1 MDIESCREIYTE
13 ACEIWQAG
21 GWAMIALAVNALILF
36 AVGSALFLRQL
47 GRGTVGNA
55 QRAWERW
62 RKRPVRRTMSASI
75 INQAMRIRSVDGV
88 RSFFDHYRYEEM
100 APFERDLEVMKVAVG
115 TAPLLGLLG
124 TVTGMLATFFG
135 LAEGGGGDKTM
146 NMIAGGIS
154 EALITTETGL
164 VIALVGMIF
173 QFVLARQH
181 EHFETFI
188 AHLENLCVQSVG
200 ANNIRPMCRGE

>member
-1 MDIESCREIYTE
+1 
-13 ACEIWQAG
+13 
-21 GWAMIALAVNALILF
+21 MIALAVNGVILF
-36 AVGSALFLRQL
+36 GLGSMIFLRQL

-62 RKRPVRRTMSASI
+62 RKKPQRRAVSARI
-75 INQAMRIRSVDGV
+75 INKALAPKSVKGV
-88 RSFFDHYRYEEM
+88 QGFFDQYRNEELS
-100 APFERDLEVMKVAVG
+100 PFERDLEVMKVAVG

-135 LAEGGGGDKTM
+135 LANGGGGDKTM

-164 VIALVGMIF
+164 VLALAGMIF
-173 QFVLARQH
+173 QFILSRQH

-188 AHLENLCVQSVG
+188 AHIENLCIQEVG
-200 ANNIRPMCRGE
+200 ANNNSPSNVECGT

>member
-1 MDIESCREIYTE
+1 MNIETLTEIFQE
-13 ACEIWQAG
+13 ARAIWNSG
-21 GWAMIALAVNALILF
+21 GWAMIALAVNGVILF
-36 AVGSALFLRQL
+36 GLGSMIFLRQL

-55 QRAWERW
+55 QRAWKRW
-62 RKRPVRRTMSASI
+62 QKKPRRRAVPARI
-75 INQAMRIRSVDGV
+75 INRALDTGTLAGV
-88 RSFFDHYRYEEM
+88 RGFFDQYRNEELN
-100 APFERDLEVMKVAVG
+100 PFERDLEVMKVAVS

-164 VIALVGMIF
+164 VLALAGMIF
-173 QFVLARQH
+173 QFILSRQH

-188 AHLENLCVQSVG
+188 AHIENLCVQEVQG
-200 ANNIRPMCRGE
+200 QAAEPPA

>member
-1 MDIESCREIYTE
+1 MTTETIAKVFQEAREIW
-13 ACEIWQAG
+13 ISG
-21 GWAMIALAVNALILF
+21 GWAMIALALNGFILF
-36 AVGSALFLRQL
+36 WLGMLIFLRQL

-55 QRAWERW
+55 QHAWERW
-62 RKRPVRRTMSASI
+62 RKKPQRRAISARI
-75 INQAMRIRSVDGV
+75 INQALVAASVKGV
-88 RSFFDHYRYEEM
+88 QGFFDQYRNEELS
-100 APFERDLEVMKVAVG
+100 PFERDLEVMKVAVG

-124 TVTGMLATFFG
+124 TVTGMLTTFFG
-135 LAEGGGGDKTM
+135 LATGGGGEKTM

-164 VIALVGMIF
+164 VLALAGMIF

-188 AHLENLCVQSVG
+188 AHIENLCIQEVQEKNYESVQKF
-200 ANNIRPMCRGE
+200 